1 MLAALAVAAYQPPC
15 LARSS
20 GLQSTTLRRAV
31 APVANIIDPN
41 EPSSE
46 VRRAGPADAPEQRID
61 SEETYRIMF
70 RTLMETENKVA
81 DEVAKNYALFDYGF
95 MQRLEEA
102 KAQAA
107 PGSDEAGRIEE
118 VDVALKS
125 EMARR
130 MGEAAEALKSVLTSP
145 SAVVMEG
152 RMTGLARQGKL
163 DDALL
168 QLLEANLQRASEAG
182 EAGKGAVAALSKLK
196 QRVMEELD
204 KKVPPDMALVRQLLR
219 MESKPARLQLLKEKM
234 TPKQRTSLVMATSV
248 EDAARND
255 LEAADNDG
263 EPDVDSRRLAQAFKE
278 IKGRFGNV
286 DEEYDTG
293 FVERLEMISL
303 EAEEVALEIAGGEE
317 VTARQQQD
325 MMWDRGTVSVW
336 QLEEVEN
343 KAHEEGKLAVW
354 EKEAQDQMSR
364 DMEDRMKSLKGDD
377 GNGGLLS

>member
-1 MLAALAVAAYQPPC
+1 MLAALAVAYHQPPC

-20 GLQSTTLRRAV
+20 GLQSTNLRRAV

-70 RTLMETENKVA
+70 RTLMETESKVA

-182 EAGKGAVAALSKLK
+182 EAGK
-196 QRVMEELD
+196 
-204 KKVPPDMALVRQLLR
+204 
-219 MESKPARLQLLKEKM
+219 
-234 TPKQRTSLVMATSV
+234 
-248 EDAARND
+248 
-255 LEAADNDG
+255 
-263 EPDVDSRRLAQAFKE
+263 
-278 IKGRFGNV
+278 
-286 DEEYDTG
+286 
-293 FVERLEMISL
+293 
-303 EAEEVALEIAGGEE
+303 
-317 VTARQQQD
+317 
-325 MMWDRGTVSVW
+325 
-336 QLEEVEN
+336 
-343 KAHEEGKLAVW
+343 
-354 EKEAQDQMSR
+354 
-364 DMEDRMKSLKGDD
+364 
-377 GNGGLLS
+377 